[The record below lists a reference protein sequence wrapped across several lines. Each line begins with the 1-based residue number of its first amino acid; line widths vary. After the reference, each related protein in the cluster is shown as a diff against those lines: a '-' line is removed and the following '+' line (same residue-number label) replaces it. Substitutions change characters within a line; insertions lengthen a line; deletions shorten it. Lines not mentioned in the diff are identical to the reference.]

1 LGYTADIAIQSIM
14 SATKIKKRSFMFSH
28 VLEDLESAMLD
39 AMIDLGSK
47 EQLLKSYQVAP
58 REVMIDF
65 LSSKKNL
72 HKIQNEI
79 RLLEYGY

>member
-1 LGYTADIAIQSIM
+1 MA
-14 SATKIKKRSFMFSH
+14 ATKIKKRSFMLSH

-47 EQLLKSYQVAP
+47 EQLLNSYEVAP

-79 RLLEYGY
+79 RLLKYGY

>member
-1 LGYTADIAIQSIM
+1 MAS
-14 SATKIKKRSFMFSH
+14 TKIKKRSFMLSH
-28 VLEDLESAMLD
+28 VLEDLESAMID

-47 EQLLKSYQVAP
+47 EQLLQSYDVAP
-58 REVMIDF
+58 EEVMIDF

-79 RLLEYGY
+79 RLIKYGY

>member
-1 LGYTADIAIQSIM
+1 ML
-14 SATKIKKRSFMFSH
+14 SH

-72 HKIQNEI
+72 HQIQNEI
-79 RLLEYGY
+79 RLLKYGY